1 VLAVTADSNIWVS
14 AFTFRGKPRRLIE
27 MAGAGEIRIDISEP
41 IMQEVLRVLRLKF
54 EWTPRPL
61 REAELQMKA
70 IAHKVTPTKAVDVVK
85 DDPSDN
91 RILECAVE
99 ARSDCVVTGDKDLL
113 RLGKHESIR
122 ILNASELLDLI
133 HDQGRTS

>member
-1 VLAVTADSNIWVS
+1 MAD
-14 AFTFRGKPRRLIE
+14 
-27 MAGAGEIRIDISEP
+27 AGEIRIDISEP

-54 EWTPRPL
+54 EWTPGHL
-61 REAELQMKA
+61 QEAELQMNV
-70 IAHKVTPTKAVDVVK
+70 IANKVAPMRAVDVVK

-113 RLGKHESIR
+113 RLGQHESIR
-122 ILNASELLDLI
+122 ILKASELLDLV
-133 HDQGRTS
+133 HDQGRIL